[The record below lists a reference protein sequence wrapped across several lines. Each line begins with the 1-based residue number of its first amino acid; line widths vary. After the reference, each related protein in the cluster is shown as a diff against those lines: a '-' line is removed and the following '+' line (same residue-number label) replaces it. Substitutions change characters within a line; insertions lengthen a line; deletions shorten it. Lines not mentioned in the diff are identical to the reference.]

1 MRIIWKNFNIKKLCN
16 MISNSWGII
25 YIILFYFMDCSGKRI
40 IFKGEIDCLFKIIVC
55 YNCKNKQV
63 LFFFTMK
70 LVKRS
75 LSPCV
80 NEWEM

>member
-40 IFKGEIDCLFKIIVC
+40 IFKIIVC
-55 YNCKNKQV
+55 YNCKNMQV

>member
-1 MRIIWKNFNIKKLCN
+1 
-16 MISNSWGII
+16 
-25 YIILFYFMDCSGKRI
+25 MDCSGKRI